1 MKLRLI
7 SMGTVLLICACATL
21 NTSGMSAQCR
31 DLYNACLNSCPQ
43 QSRRVAG
50 TDLDSLSKSPS
61 AIDSGGS
68 LDTETAA
75 CTHQCNDSAK
85 ACERPSIP
93 Q

>member
-1 MKLRLI
+1 MKLLWI
-7 SMGTVLLICACATL
+7 LLGATLLTNACATL

-50 TDLDSLSKSPS
+50 TGLDSLSKSPS

-68 LDTETAA
+68 LDTGTAA
-75 CTHQCNDSAK
+75 CTHQCNATAK